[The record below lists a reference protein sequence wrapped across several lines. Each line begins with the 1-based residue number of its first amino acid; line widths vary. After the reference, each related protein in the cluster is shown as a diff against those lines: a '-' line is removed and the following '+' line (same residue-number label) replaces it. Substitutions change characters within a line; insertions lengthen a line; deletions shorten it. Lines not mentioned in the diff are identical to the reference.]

1 MSKVVFITG
10 ATDGIGR
17 ATAEQFALAG
27 HHLLLHGRSREK
39 LAHVVDDLDAKGEG
53 TVSSY
58 LADLSRLDDIETM
71 CDDIRNDGHVID
83 VLLNNAGILNTN
95 QPINNEGLDVR
106 FMVNTIAPYMIVKRL
121 QPSLSDGARIIN
133 LSSAAQERLNIRAFK
148 GEQMISEAFV
158 LAQNQRNFALVRS
171 HKAE

>member
-39 LAHVVDDLDAKGEG
+39 LAHVVDDLDAMGEG

-58 LADLSRLDDIETM
+58 LADLSRLDDIEVKLT
-71 CDDIRNDGHVID
+71 CLSGPSIR
-83 VLLNNAGILNTN
+83 
-95 QPINNEGLDVR
+95 
-106 FMVNTIAPYMIVKRL
+106 
-121 QPSLSDGARIIN
+121 S
-133 LSSAAQERLNIRAFK
+133 
-148 GEQMISEAFV
+148 
-158 LAQNQRNFALVRS
+158 
-171 HKAE
+171 